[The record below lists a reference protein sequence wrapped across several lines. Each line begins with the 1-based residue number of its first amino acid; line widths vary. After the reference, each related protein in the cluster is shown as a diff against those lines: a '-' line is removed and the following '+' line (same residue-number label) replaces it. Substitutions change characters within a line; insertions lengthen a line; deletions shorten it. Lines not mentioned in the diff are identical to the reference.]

1 VASGHCSSS
10 ALDRGSIVVIRVRR
24 VAVALVAVL
33 AAVAVGSALLPAS
46 AALNRPVVFPKKP
59 RGLTAP
65 VALPAAIDAATS
77 YSPQVSCSPV
87 MMPGV
92 RMLRD
97 LALSTYGRGSDG
109 GVGRSCLAGG
119 TSEHKEGRAW
129 DWMLNVNR
137 PAQRRVAG
145 DFLAWLTKRG
155 PDGRLGAQAR
165 RLGVMYVIYN
175 RRMWRTY
182 DPARGW
188 TAYNGASPHT
198 DHIHISFGW
207 AGARGRTS
215 FWTGEVAGPDYGPC
229 AVFSGQPARI
239 SRRANP
245 RPCRTPKA
253 LTRRSFRNSVQF
265 GASGNRQVRFA
276 QRRLGLAVTGNFGEA
291 TWAAVK
297 AYQRA
302 HDLPVTG
309 VLDNPTW
316 ASLAPASVRFSVTE
330 GFGPVR
336 AARYG
341 ARSFATVRLQ
351 RGSAGRPVAF
361 LQTALGLPLTDVNGW
376 IGPRTAA
383 AVRELKAAAGLTA
396 DAVVTAEV
404 WEALAAT
411 T

>member
-1 VASGHCSSS
+1 
-10 ALDRGSIVVIRVRR
+10 
-24 VAVALVAVL
+24 
-33 AAVAVGSALLPAS
+33 
-46 AALNRPVVFPKKP
+46 
-59 RGLTAP
+59 
-65 VALPAAIDAATS
+65 
-77 YSPQVSCSPV
+77 
-87 MMPGV
+87 
-92 RMLRD
+92 
-97 LALSTYGRGSDG
+97 
-109 GVGRSCLAGG
+109 
-119 TSEHKEGRAW
+119 
-129 DWMLNVNR
+129 
-137 PAQRRVAG
+137 VAG

-229 AVFSGQPARI
+229 TVFSGQPARI

-276 QRRLGLAVTGNFGEA
+276 QRRLGLAVTGIFGEA

-316 ASLAPASVRFSVTE
+316 ASLAPGSVSWSITE
-330 GFGPVR
+330 GYGPR
-336 AARYG
+336 QAARYG
-341 ARSFATVRLQ
+341 TNNLPQEPLR
-351 RGSAGRPVAF
+351 RGSAGAPVAF
-361 LQTALGLPLTDVNGW
+361 LQAALALPAADRNGLLGR
-376 IGPRTAA
+376 RTAS
-383 AVRELKAAAGLTA
+383 AVRSFKADNGLVRN
-396 DAVVTAEV
+396 AVVTPQV
-404 WEALAAT
+404 WGLLAQR
-411 T
+411 

>member
-1 VASGHCSSS
+1 MF
-10 ALDRGSIVVIRVRR
+10 VRLR
-24 VAVALVAVL
+24 RLAVTLVAVL
-33 AAVAVGSALLPAS
+33 AAVAVGSALLPSAG
-46 AALNRPVVFPKKP
+46 AALNRPVVFPKQP

-65 VALPAAIDAATS
+65 VALPAAIDAAS
-77 YSPQVSCSPV
+77 RYSPQVSCNPV

-109 GVGRSCLAGG
+109 GVARSCVVGG
-119 TSEHKEGRAW
+119 ASEHKEGRAW
-129 DWMLNVNR
+129 DWMLNVNVA
-137 PAQRRVAG
+137 AQRRVAG

-155 PDGRLGAQAR
+155 PDGRLGARAR

-175 RRMWRTY
+175 RRMWRAY

-188 TAYNGASPHT
+188 TVYSGASPHT

-239 SRRANP
+239 SVVANP
-245 RPCRTPKA
+245 RPCRTPKT
-253 LTRRSFRNSVQF
+253 LTRRSFRNTVQF

-276 QRRLGLAVTGNFGEA
+276 QRRLGLAVTGRFGDA
-291 TWAAVK
+291 TWSAVK

-316 ASLAPASVRFSVTE
+316 ASLAPASVRSSVTE

-341 ARSFATVRLQ
+341 ARNFGALRMH

-361 LQTALGLPLTDVNGW
+361 LQTALGLPAADVNGW
-376 IGPRTAA
+376 VGPRTAA
-383 AVRELKAAAGLTA
+383 AVRELKVAAGMTS

-404 WEALAAT
+404 WRALTAT
-411 T
+411 P

>member
-1 VASGHCSSS
+1 
-10 ALDRGSIVVIRVRR
+10 
-24 VAVALVAVL
+24 
-33 AAVAVGSALLPAS
+33 
-46 AALNRPVVFPKKP
+46 
-59 RGLTAP
+59 
-65 VALPAAIDAATS
+65 
-77 YSPQVSCSPV
+77 
-87 MMPGV
+87 
-92 RMLRD
+92 
-97 LALSTYGRGSDG
+97 
-109 GVGRSCLAGG
+109 
-119 TSEHKEGRAW
+119 
-129 DWMLNVNR
+129 
-137 PAQRRVAG
+137 
-145 DFLAWLTKRG
+145 
-155 PDGRLGAQAR
+155 
-165 RLGVMYVIYN
+165 
-175 RRMWRTY
+175 
-182 DPARGW
+182 
-188 TAYNGASPHT
+188 
-198 DHIHISFGW
+198 
-207 AGARGRTS
+207 
-215 FWTGEVAGPDYGPC
+215 VAGPDYGPC